1 MKKSELRKLIRQ
13 AIKEQIG
20 PYPDRPKKD
29 VRPNVSPVNA
39 NQIGPATP
47 VLGWDCAAFPST
59 AVLCMP
65 VYDIPMNAG
74 VTPPFAT
81 QAECMQAGCGGP
93 GGPGAQGMSP
103 SPSKRKQSPGGRRRK
118 KQIKP
123 DAAVVNEIN
132 SKFTRRRNK
141 TNKK

>member
-20 PYPDRPKKD
+20 PYPGPPKKD

-47 VLGWDCAAFPST
+47 VLGWDCATFPST

-74 VTPPFAT
+74 VTPSFGSF
-81 QAECMQAGCGGP
+81 AECQESWCEGGP
-93 GGPGAQGMSP
+93 GPHDPPDGQGMPP
-103 SPSKRKQSPGGRRRK
+103 SPSRRR
-118 KQIKP
+118 P
-123 DAAVVNEIN
+123 
-132 SKFTRRRNK
+132 SRRRRR
-141 TNKK
+141 

>member
-20 PYPDRPKKD
+20 PYPGPPKKD
-29 VRPNVSPVNA
+29 VRPNVSPVNP

-47 VLGWDCAAFPST
+47 ILGYNCVSMFGGNI
-59 AVLCMP
+59 CQP
-65 VYDIPMNAG
+65 VYDIPANAG

-81 QAECMQAGCGGP
+81 LAECMQAGCGGP

-103 SPSKRKQSPGGRRRK
+103 SPRKRGRAVSTKRR
-118 KQIKP
+118 
-123 DAAVVNEIN
+123 VNKN
-132 SKFTRRRNK
+132 VHKRTNRRSR
-141 TNKK
+141 